1 MIPAFEGLLPLQHN
15 HAVLE
20 LLFELANW
28 HALAKLRMYTD
39 VTLDIFDSASINM
52 YDAMRKFATITCAAF
67 EVYESP
73 AGVEARVRRSR
84 AKNPDAAVD
93 TSTSGGMV
101 ESPPQRTE
109 EDLEPDEHAGLRS
122 PPLHEPV

>member
-93 TSTSGGMV
+93 TSRKTMTASSTTMSV
-101 ESPPQRTE
+101 CKSALFLVLFRY
-109 EDLEPDEHAGLRS
+109 
-122 PPLHEPV
+122 